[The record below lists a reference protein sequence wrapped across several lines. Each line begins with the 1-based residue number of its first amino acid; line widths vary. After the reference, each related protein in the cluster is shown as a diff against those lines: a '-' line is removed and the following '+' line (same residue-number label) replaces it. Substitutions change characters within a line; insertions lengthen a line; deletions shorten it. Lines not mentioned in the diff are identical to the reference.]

1 MSSQAYIFPNLSE
14 RGKAMFFGRNA
25 MKIEQLQDFDI
36 WIDFVCQELNITIA
50 DFKSKNRKR
59 HLVEARQLACWLYN
73 EYCLHNRVNRL
84 SLAKMGELIGDKDH
98 ATVLHSINVI
108 ANAVQMYK
116 DKKETYLT
124 MYNKLIFE
132 YL

>member
-1 MSSQAYIFPNLSE
+1 
-14 RGKAMFFGRNA
+14 
-25 MKIEQLQDFDI
+25 
-36 WIDFVCQELNITIA
+36 
-50 DFKSKNRKR
+50 
-59 HLVEARQLACWLYN
+59 
-73 EYCLHNRVNRL
+73 
-84 SLAKMGELIGDKDH
+84 MGELIGDKDH